1 MPKILFKK
9 QVVEK
14 IKENVVINSFT
25 TNKIYHLHNSYHLGD
40 NVFNFIFFYLIQK
53 YIEYNGIVIFY
64 YAKKEYLPQLKEF
77 ITSKNIL
84 LSSLE
89 YKPSSSIELW
99 INNDLFQYRHD
110 RQYQPIN
117 YNKYYIIFFNN
128 VLQKL
133 LMNTRITRFYYYDNN
148 LLERYNGL
156 HVKYRNVDIL
166 VLNTIPLSGQ
176 YSYNKAQ
183 WDSYIKRLASVFKL
197 TTTVKVDEL
206 LCTLDDNLTIKDIA
220 ALSTNVKVIIAINSG
235 VVPGLINEITLTNVK
250 KVYIFDN
257 RCYYSYPNFENKNA
271 ITDISIAE
279 LKKYI

>member
-14 IKENVVINSFT
+14 IKENVIINSFT

-53 YIEYNGIVIFY
+53 YVEYNGIVIFY

-89 YKPSSSIELW
+89 YKPSCSIELW

-110 RQYQPIN
+110 MQHQPIN
-117 YNKYYIIFFNN
+117 YNKYYITFFNN

-148 LLERYNGL
+148 LIERYNGL
-156 HVKYRNVDIL
+156 NVKYKNVDVL

-271 ITDISIAE
+271 VMDISIAE

>member
-110 RQYQPIN
+110 RQHQPIN

-148 LLERYNGL
+148 Y
-156 HVKYRNVDIL
+156 H
-166 VLNTIPLSGQ
+166 
-176 YSYNKAQ
+176 
-183 WDSYIKRLASVFKL
+183 
-197 TTTVKVDEL
+197 
-206 LCTLDDNLTIKDIA
+206 
-220 ALSTNVKVIIAINSG
+220 
-235 VVPGLINEITLTNVK
+235 
-250 KVYIFDN
+250 
-257 RCYYSYPNFENKNA
+257 KN
-271 ITDISIAE
+271 
-279 LKKYI
+279 